1 MRCYLFRPTKYR
13 YYLVSSKYKFLNHVC
28 ICSCYVPKRCIAH
41 GNTND
46 FKSTAG
52 IRIGSYRC
60 VNLFGKPL
68 LSNGNIFV
76 RGNDPFSNGFS
87 MRHSSFESVAR
98 AQSNLFTYLS
108 ESTPVHHAQKFFE
121 LIHDTSGLPWWASII
136 VTTVVVRSLVAFPL
150 ALHQNYILAKV
161 QNLQHEM
168 KTISQELGREVSFA
182 VKKFGWSNEQAQ
194 LHYKYSLKKQWD
206 KLVVR
211 DNCHPFKASLPI
223 WFQMPMWIFLSISL
237 RNMAY
242 MLPHRDS
249 AAELIFL
256 QLSQGGCL
264 WFPNLIDVDHTLI
277 LPVTL
282 GLLNLAI
289 VELQTITRLKEPT
302 KFQRNLT
309 NLIRLL
315 SIAMVPIASSVPTC
329 MSLYWVSSSACG
341 LIQNLLVLSPRI
353 KNLVGIPKV
362 IPLPSVKDSAS
373 ESSSND
379 GNVKNQCLTV
389 EQQEYLHY
397 HPYRYIASEIKTR
410 VNDLRTKLG
419 AGT

>member
-1 MRCYLFRPTKYR
+1 MC
-13 YYLVSSKYKFLNHVC
+13 SSVY
-28 ICSCYVPKRCIAH
+28 AGH
-41 GNTND
+41 G
-46 FKSTAG
+46 
-52 IRIGSYRC
+52 
-60 VNLFGKPL
+60 
-68 LSNGNIFV
+68 GNV
-76 RGNDPFSNGFS
+76 
-87 MRHSSFESVAR
+87 
-98 AQSNLFTYLS
+98 
-108 ESTPVHHAQKFFE
+108 
-121 LIHDTSGLPWWASII
+121 
-136 VTTVVVRSLVAFPL
+136 
-150 ALHQNYILAKV
+150 NYILAKV